1 MCTSPSGSTAIPIG
15 ATGSSSSALK
25 ACPGRVSREQQRVD
39 PLAGGRYP
47 PAGIR
52 NAPSREGTLMWI
64 LRNLVWLLIMIAIV
78 GFAILNVNGRV
89 TEIRLPGAAYV
100 DLPLTVILFAAFV
113 LGMFLA
119 FVMTSVHYLKG
130 RAAVGRLDPLRR
142 LHRGSPGA
150 GHAIP
155 ARAGRAPPG

>member
-1 MCTSPSGSTAIPIG
+1 
-15 ATGSSSSALK
+15 
-25 ACPGRVSREQQRVD
+25 
-39 PLAGGRYP
+39 
-47 PAGIR
+47 
-52 NAPSREGTLMWI
+52 
-64 LRNLVWLLIMIAIV
+64 MIAIV

-130 RAAVGRLDPLRR
+130 RAAVGRLARENQSLKEELRALRNLPLEDMK
-142 LHRGSPGA
+142 RGEGK
-150 GHAIP
+150 G
-155 ARAGRAPPG
+155 GED